1 MHLVLLA
8 GLPKLPEDE
17 EKTGSQ
23 IVAANHTARSLVLF
37 AVASIAGL
45 VRRTPRI
52 APHLLRHAGLGSAL
66 CIVAAT
72 HTARSAVLLAVGSI
86 AGLQKRTPRVALR
99 LLRHDGLGSALC
111 IVAATHTTHSP
122 VLLAVGP
129 LAAGGVPLAASGP
142 LAAGGPLAA
151 VGPLEWHTAP
161 LASHLLQLG
170 GLVAT
175 ARRTIPTAT
184 ARPVAPSPV
193 DRNVVI

>member
-1 MHLVLLA
+1 M
-8 GLPKLPEDE
+8 
-17 EKTGSQ
+17 
-23 IVAANHTARSLVLF
+23 AANHTAHSQVLF
-37 AVASIAGL
+37 AFVSIAGL
-45 VRRTPRI
+45 ERRTPRI
-52 APHLLRHAGLGSAL
+52 APHLLRHDGSGSAL

-111 IVAATHTTHSP
+111 IVAATRTTPSP
-122 VLLAVGP
+122 VLL
-129 LAAGGVPLAASGP
+129 
-142 LAAGGPLAA
+142 AGGPLAA
-151 VGPLEWHTAP
+151 VGPLERHTAP

-175 ARRTIPTAT
+175 ARQTIPTAT